1 MVSGDCEAYNVIL
14 QLFENQQDPE
24 AVIAMTTSI
33 GHCINLI
40 SNNWE
45 VFFDLVSAVLHVPF
59 NSNYEIAATLT
70 DFCTSLASINSNFN
84 KVIFNMLYRELM
96 VLAPTP
102 VVTNQ
107 QDVMC
112 SCFLVLFISSP
123 KYSRQIY

>member
-1 MVSGDCEAYNVIL
+1 
-14 QLFENQQDPE
+14 
-24 AVIAMTTSI
+24 MTTSI

-59 NSNYEIAATLT
+59 NANYEIAVTLT
-70 DFCTSLASINSNFN
+70 DFCTSLASINSNFH

-96 VLAPTP
+96 GLAPTP

-112 SCFLVLFISSP
+112 SCFTVFLTYSP
-123 KYSRQIY
+123 KYTRQIYKFDPYLYPIHPQSLSYEW